1 MFQPQIFKL
10 NVCSSNLDMLS
21 ISGLLENAFQDTL
34 LNINL
39 VLLIVYDYRE
49 ACAFVGPL
57 YCYWFKLQ

>member
-1 MFQPQIFKL
+1 MFQPQIIRLSVF
-10 NVCSSNLDMLS
+10 SSNLDMLS
-21 ISGLLENAFQDTL
+21 ISDLLENALQDTL

-39 VLLIVYDYRE
+39 VLLIVKDYRE